1 MEVLDRQQALLSNY
15 EVYLVLQEEDAHHKE
30 ITEKRKIRYPENVT
44 TLKFEA
50 LQYLNNTPCTTQTAE
65 QIAELKN
72 VLAEYE
78 LTKAEILQI
87 INLRPKTP
95 VELHF
100 IIEECDERF
109 GMEDLE
115 QLAEIVVSSLPR
127 DDDNAEEGEEGEEDQ
142 GDAEEEADGDVAMD
156 GE

>member
-15 EVYLVLQEEDAHHKE
+15 EVYVVLQEEDHHYKE
-30 ITEKRKIRYPENVT
+30 IKEKRKLRYPENVT

-50 LQYLNNTPCTTQTAE
+50 LQYLNDTPCTTQTAE
-65 QIAELKN
+65 QISELKKT
-72 VLAEYE
+72 LAEYE

-115 QLAEIVVSSLPR
+115 QLAEIVVNSLPR
-127 DDDNAEEGEEGEEDQ
+127 DDGVEEEEGDEGQD
-142 GDAEEEADGDVAMD
+142 GDEQEADGDAVMNGD
-156 GE
+156 

>member
-1 MEVLDRQQALLSNY
+1 MEVLDRQQALVSNY
-15 EVYLVLQEEDAHHKE
+15 EVYLVLQEEDLHHKD
-30 ITEKRKIRYPENVT
+30 IKEKRKIRYPENVT

-50 LQYLNNTPCTTQTAE
+50 LQYLNNTACTTQTAE
-65 QIAELKN
+65 QLAELKK

-87 INLRPKTP
+87 VNLRPKTP

-115 QLAEIVVSSLPR
+115 QLAEIVVNTLPR
-127 DDDNAEEGEEGEEDQ
+127 EDDDVEEDGEEENGEQEEEEGD
-142 GDAEEEADGDVAMD
+142 GDAEMN